1 MPLLFISIYA
11 YICKMI
17 AVITGDI
24 IHSQQADT
32 KVWIT
37 RLKDLLANW
46 GGAPKTWEIYRGDEF
61 QFRCNIND
69 AFWHFLAIKS
79 LIKSQENLDVRI
91 AIGLGEENFS
101 SEKITESNGTAYV
114 HSGRLLDD
122 LKNNGHTVA
131 VKTSNDSV
139 NRDLNILLKWSSKD
153 FDNWTMATA
162 EIIHEMIMNRENTQ
176 ESLAK
181 KFAIS
186 QSSVS
191 QRLKRANYELIV
203 ETNQYFKKKISEL

>member
-1 MPLLFISIYA
+1 
-11 YICKMI
+11 MI

-24 IHSQQADT
+24 INSQQVET

-37 RLKDLLANW
+37 KLKNLLGNW
-46 GGAPKTWEIYRGDEF
+46 GSSPLAWEIYRGDEF
-61 QFRCNIND
+61 QLKCNID
-69 AFWHFLAIKS
+69 DVFWHFLSIKS

-91 AIGLGEENFS
+91 AIGIGEENFS

-114 HSGRLLDD
+114 NSGRLLND
-122 LKNNGHTVA
+122 LKNDGHTVA
-131 VKTSNDSV
+131 IKTLNEAVD
-139 NRDLNILLKWSSKD
+139 RDLNILLKWSSKD
-153 FDNWTMATA
+153 FDNWTVATA
-162 EIIHEMIMNRENTQ
+162 EIIHEMIMNENITQ
-176 ESLAK
+176 EDLAK

-191 QRLKRANYELIV
+191 QRLKRANYDLII